1 MLVTLPRCVA
11 LAGLGFF
18 LSLAAC
24 GGSSSETPPPLQPL
38 PVNVH
43 YDRSSTTLPGELG
56 MPAPEPTDAGAPPS
70 EPPAAETIGTA
81 APAAPGT
88 APGAPAAAP
97 VAPAASALPAK

>member
-11 LAGLGFF
+11 LSGLGFF

-43 YDRSSTTLPGELG
+43 YDRSATTLPGELG
-56 MPAPEPTDAGAPPS
+56 MPVAEPDAGVAPS
-70 EPPAAETIGTA
+70 EPPPAETIGTA
-81 APAAPGT
+81 APARTGT
-88 APGAPAAAP
+88 PPQP
-97 VAPAASALPAK
+97 SPK